1 MTPSPLRDALARF
14 VFEHG
19 GVRGAIVSLDATH
32 ADIMACHAYPA
43 PLARVL
49 AELLAASALLASSLK
64 FDGSLIVQLQGHG
77 PVRLLV
83 VECDARL
90 TMRATAQWTDEISV
104 LAPDAD
110 LATLAGGGERGRLAI
125 TLDPKD
131 GGPIYQGIVA
141 LEASSIATLIEHY
154 LDTSEQIPS
163 RMVIQRD
170 DGHVRGLLLQ
180 RLPGSTSAD
189 DSLWTRAQEALDDVA
204 PGELLRA
211 ADAAALL
218 TTRFGTDDV
227 RLFES
232 QSTRFGC
239 SCTRDRVAN
248 ALRMVGQQEV
258 EEILDE
264 QGEVQVTCEFC
275 NRCYAFT
282 PDAARALFTPSAAA
296 DEAAGQMRH

>member
-90 TMRATAQWTDEISV
+90 TMRATAQWTDELHV

-110 LATLAGGGERGRLAI
+110 LVTLAGGAERGRLAI

-163 RMVIQRD
+163 RMIIQRD
-170 DGHVRGLLLQ
+170 AERVRGLLVQ
-180 RLPGSTSAD
+180 RLPGSTAED
-189 DSLWTRAQEALDDVA
+189 DALWVRAEDALDALA
-204 PGELLRA
+204 PGDLLA
-211 ADAAALL
+211 PSDAA
-218 TTRFGTDDV
+218 
-227 RLFES
+227 
-232 QSTRFGC
+232 
-239 SCTRDRVAN
+239 
-248 ALRMVGQQEV
+248 
-258 EEILDE
+258 
-264 QGEVQVTCEFC
+264 
-275 NRCYAFT
+275 
-282 PDAARALFTPSAAA
+282 
-296 DEAAGQMRH
+296 

>member
-1 MTPSPLRDALARF
+1 
-14 VFEHG
+14 
-19 GVRGAIVSLDATH
+19 
-32 ADIMACHAYPA
+32 
-43 PLARVL
+43 
-49 AELLAASALLASSLK
+49 
-64 FDGSLIVQLQGHG
+64 
-77 PVRLLV
+77 
-83 VECDARL
+83 
-90 TMRATAQWTDEISV
+90 
-104 LAPDAD
+104 
-110 LATLAGGGERGRLAI
+110 
-125 TLDPKD
+125 
-131 GGPIYQGIVA
+131 
-141 LEASSIATLIEHY
+141 
-154 LDTSEQIPS
+154 
-163 RMVIQRD
+163 
-170 DGHVRGLLLQ
+170 VRGLLLQ

-218 TTRFGTDDV
+218 TTRFGRDDV

-275 NRCYAFT
+275 NRRYAFT